1 MHLFKKEKNITVCRG
16 MIRRSKSQMFSY
28 DQLFQAYQ
36 KDKFVLVSHICL
48 KGPCYQT
55 LAGFNTEMSYQ
66 CTTDEPY
73 CVWLCYFLTGLPRE
87 LIANHYYNYTWSNQ
101 PIFFFFSPPVNF
113 PQYIHAEGKIYVYN
127 KIITNFKKINVQWIS
142 QKTGSDSDPTV

>member
-1 MHLFKKEKNITVCRG
+1 
-16 MIRRSKSQMFSY
+16 MFSY

-48 KGPCYQT
+48 KGPCDQT

-101 PIFFFFSPPVNF
+101 PIFSTAPPPVYF
-113 PQYIHAEGKIYVYN
+113 PQYIQAEGKIYVYN
-127 KIITNFKKINVQWIS
+127 K
-142 QKTGSDSDPTV
+142 

>member
-1 MHLFKKEKNITVCRG
+1 
-16 MIRRSKSQMFSY
+16 MFSY

-55 LAGFNTEMSYQ
+55 LAGFNTEVSYQ

-87 LIANHYYNYTWSNQ
+87 LIANHYYNYAWSNQ
-101 PIFFFFSPPVNF
+101 PIFSTAPPPVNF
-113 PQYIHAEGKIYVYN
+113 PQYIQAEGKIYVYN
-127 KIITNFKKINVQWIS
+127 K
-142 QKTGSDSDPTV
+142 